1 MQRYDIVIIGAG
13 PAGAAAA
20 VTARKKGLSVA
31 LVDKA
36 AFPRAKLCGGLVT
49 GRCAGHLREVFD
61 LDLIPGLFE
70 ERRNFEFHMGARDLG
85 RLDDVPPVHL
95 TMRWDFDRLLHGRA
109 IRAGA
114 QDFTGRRV
122 ETLDPGTD
130 SVTLDGGETLRY
142 KVLIGAD
149 GVQSVVAKALFGRAF
164 DPDKV
169 GFALEIEAPATAAN
183 ADTALRIDFAAADW
197 GYGWS
202 FPKSRATTVGLG
214 GLHRHNADMAAHLE
228 AYRAKLDL
236 PEGKTVKGHFLPF
249 GEAKKRPGRGNVL
262 LVGDAAGF
270 VDPLTGEGIGYAI
283 QSGAMAAETGARAI
297 REGRQILATS
307 YYRAA
312 TRPIRTD
319 IAQARML
326 RPLMFSRRLQP
337 FFARTF
343 SASRSL
349 KRAYMDLLAG
359 EIGYPVVLMRVL
371 ARLPRAGLGY
381 LRARLTR
388 T

>member
-1 MQRYDIVIIGAG
+1 MQDFDIIIIGAG

-31 LVDKA
+31 LIDKA

-49 GRCAGHLREVFD
+49 GRCAGHLKEVFD

-70 ERRNFEFHMGARDLG
+70 PRRNFEFHLGEQDLG
-85 RLDDVPPVHL
+85 RLDDVPPVYM
-95 TMRWDFDRLLHGRA
+95 TMRWDFDRLLHARA
-109 IRAGA
+109 LRAGA
-114 QDFTGRRV
+114 QDFSGRRV
-122 ETLDPGTD
+122 ETIDPGND
-130 SVTLDGGETLRY
+130 SITLDGDETLRY
-142 KVLIGAD
+142 RVLIGAD
-149 GVQSVVAKALFGRAF
+149 GVQSIVANSLFGRAF
-164 DPDKV
+164 DPEKV
-169 GFALEIEAPATAAN
+169 GFALEIEAPSETP
-183 ADTALRIDFAAADW
+183 DETTPLRIDFAAAEW

-214 GLHRHNADMAAHLE
+214 GLHTHNSDMAAHLS
-228 AYRAKLDL
+228 AYRQKLDL

-262 LVGDAAGF
+262 LAGDAAGF

-297 REGRQILATS
+297 REGRPILAES

-312 TRPIRTD
+312 TRPIRAD

-337 FFARTF
+337 FFARSF
-343 SASRSL
+343 AASRSL

-359 EIGYPVVLMRVL
+359 DIGYPVVLMRVL
-371 ARLPRAGLGY
+371 GRLPAVALRH
-381 LRARLTR
+381 LRARSGQV
-388 T
+388 